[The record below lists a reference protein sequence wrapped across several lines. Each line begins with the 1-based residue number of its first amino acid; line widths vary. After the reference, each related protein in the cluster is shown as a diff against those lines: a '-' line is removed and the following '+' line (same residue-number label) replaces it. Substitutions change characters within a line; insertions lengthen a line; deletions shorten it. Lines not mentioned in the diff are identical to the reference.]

1 MFSNQLLAVI
11 AHIDI
16 IRIISWK
23 LIEDFWFFWIN
34 DIANLKNNRLRGHTA
49 IPQTEKLRAV

>member
-49 IPQTEKLRAV
+49 IPQT